1 LTEDTMSIITHPE
14 IWLSAAFLE
23 SENLT
28 DSFANY
34 SLIST
39 NSPEWAPFSD
49 GDTVQVAGS

>member
-1 LTEDTMSIITHPE
+1 MSIITHPE